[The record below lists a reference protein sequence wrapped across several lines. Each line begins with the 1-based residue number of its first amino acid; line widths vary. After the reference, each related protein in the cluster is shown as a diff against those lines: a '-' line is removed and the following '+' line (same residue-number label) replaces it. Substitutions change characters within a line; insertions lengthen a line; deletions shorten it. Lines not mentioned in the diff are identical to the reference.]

1 MEILDTL
8 KRVNIDGVDLEKA
21 IALLAFG
28 RTLQAEYA
36 ELELETPD
44 WLNVRLRELRREINT
59 RVADAKEKRL
69 SELKSRRET
78 LETPEVRRKK
88 IDAEIKKLEQEVG
101 ATA

>member
-1 MEILDTL
+1 MEILETFR
-8 KRVNIDGVDLEKA
+8 KVNIDGVDLEKA

-28 RTLQAEYA
+28 RALQAEYTEIEVEA
-36 ELELETPD
+36 PD
-44 WLNVRLRELRREINT
+44 WVQIRMRELRREINT

-78 LETPEVRRKK
+78 LESPEARKRK

-101 ATA
+101 ASA